1 MSHRPSPFKTAR
13 HIAALSCLLSLL
25 AACSES
31 QTPPA
36 SLLPEVAPRQRVTV
50 TSERITNP
58 EAPVPPQCYTRTDGR
73 HNPCYT
79 CHQMYDRSADA
90 EPRMNELDDGGLQG
104 GYLFSEEGLANHWSN
119 LFVDR
124 QDWLGDIS
132 DEEIIRYVATDNY
145 AALDDDLR
153 ARDWA
158 GFIPDLADYAY
169 PGKAFDEQG
178 FARDDSGWV
187 AFNYKPF
194 PGTFWPT
201 NGSTDD
207 VLIRLP
213 QAFRQ
218 LNGEDNRD
226 IYLLNLT
233 LVEMNIKNRD
243 ALSIPPQNE
252 QRLGIDLDSDGVL
265 SDTVS
270 TLVQR
275 DHYLGDARQV
285 RRLFQ
290 QYPEGTEMMHSVRY
304 VGVDEQGSIFTPPRM
319 KELRYMKKIR
329 ELPEYDVGS
338 RYARER
344 KEKVEGLLPVFVD
357 HRARGMENGYGWMLQ
372 GYIEDYDGA
381 LRPQSH
387 EETMFCMGCHAA
399 VGVTIDHT
407 FALARKVDGAAGWGY
422 IDTRGMH
429 DAPNVSEPHGEI
441 ANYLARAGGG
451 SEFRENTEMLARW
464 YRADGSVDFDKVRAA
479 DVYTLITP
487 SRERALALNKAYTH
501 IVRHQSYIH
510 GRDATWLPTVN
521 VFREVNEDEPP
532 LEKEFRFYHWDI
544 RLDWSGQIDSPQP

>member
-1 MSHRPSPFKTAR
+1 MSHRSSYFATAC
-13 HIAALSCLLSLL
+13 HVAAITCLLSLL
-25 AACSES
+25 GACTES
-31 QTPPA
+31 RTPPA
-36 SLLPEVAPRQRVTV
+36 NPLPDVAPLQRVTV
-50 TSERITNP
+50 TSERISNP

-79 CHQMYDRSADA
+79 CHQMYDRSAGA
-90 EPRMNELDDGGLQG
+90 ERRMNELDDGGLQG
-104 GYLFSEEGLANHWSN
+104 GYLFSEEGLTNHWSN

-124 QDWLGDIS
+124 RDWLADIS
-132 DEEIIRYVATDNY
+132 DDDIVRYVSTDNY
-145 AALDDDLR
+145 AALDDRLR
-153 ARDWA
+153 ARDWP
-158 GFIPDLADYAY
+158 GFVPDLANYAY
-169 PGKAFDEQG
+169 PEQAFDEQG
-178 FARDDSGWV
+178 FASDNSDWV

-207 VLIRLP
+207 VVIRLP
-213 QAFRQ
+213 APFRQ
-218 LNGEDNRD
+218 LNGQANRD

-233 LVEMNIKNRD
+233 LVEMNIKN
-243 ALSIPPQNE
+243 LPSLPIPPQDE
-252 QRLGIDLDSDGVL
+252 QRLGIDLDADGRL
-265 SDTVS
+265 SGAVS
-270 TLVQR
+270 TLAQR
-275 DHYLGDARQV
+275 DYYLGDAGKV

-290 QYPEGTEMMHSVRY
+290 QYPEGTELMHSVRY
-304 VGVDEQGSIFTPPRM
+304 VGVDEQGNIFAPPRM

-329 ELPEYDVGS
+329 ALQEYDVGS

-344 KEKVEGLLPVFVD
+344 KEKFQGRLPAFVD
-357 HRARGMENGYGWMLQ
+357 HADKGMENGYGWMLQ
-372 GYIEDYDGA
+372 GYIEDYDGT

-399 VGVTIDHT
+399 IGVTIDHT

-422 IDTRGMH
+422 INTRGMP
-429 DAPNVSEPHGEI
+429 DAASISEPHGEI

-464 YRADGSVDFDKVRAA
+464 YRADGSVDLDKVRGA
-479 DVYTLITP
+479 DVYTLTAP

-521 VFREVNEDEPP
+521 VFREVNEDEAP
-532 LEKEFRFYHWDI
+532 LQSEFRVYHWDI
-544 RLDWSGQIDSPQP
+544 RLDWQSHGDAP